1 MDIMQL
7 DEAQGLTA
15 EMVRRYMARTGWRPA
30 ESATYESWIH
40 DTLKPS
46 AGVFVLREK
55 IDGAWSR
62 ITTEDLAL
70 YVRDLANL
78 EGRTVQSLLREINPR
93 MRRGR
98 PSQAERDAH
107 EGPWLAS
114 LPGSHVLLV
123 GTFSDD
129 GETFFP
135 GIAAPMRN
143 TCEGAQDWM
152 DAWSFWPCDQHG
164 NKVRWPERDGVML

>member
-1 MDIMQL
+1 MDIMEL
-7 DEAQGLTA
+7 DEFEGLTA
-15 EMVRRYMARTGWRPA
+15 DMVRAWLRVKGWELAGTGEHQYWRCGSGGVA
-30 ESATYESWIH
+30 EALLLT
-40 DTLKPS
+40 
-46 AGVFVLREK
+46 
-55 IDGAWSR
+55 
-62 ITTEDLAL
+62 DLPL
-70 YVRDLANL
+70 CIGYIANGHGL
-78 EGRTVQSLLREINPR
+78 SPQSLLREINPR

-135 GIAAPMRN
+135 GLAAPMRN

>member
-1 MDIMQL
+1 
-7 DEAQGLTA
+7 
-15 EMVRRYMARTGWRPA
+15 MARTGWRPA

-93 MRRGR
+93 MRPGLPSDAAREAQAGLWIVQTGDLAMHVGGFGTKEER
-98 PSQAERDAH
+98 PAFLEDFH
-107 EGPWLAS
+107 ETWW
-114 LPGSHVLLV
+114 
-123 GTFSDD
+123 
-129 GETFFP
+129 FP
-135 GIAAPMRN
+135 EECANWR
-143 TCEGAQDWM
+143 
-152 DAWSFWPCDQHG
+152 FWPCDAHG